1 MRKAIHTALPAA
13 FVAAVGL
20 ALAPAS
26 AHAQAQAQKP
36 AAQEGCTAQLTPAA
50 VAPGQKAVEVVAAL
64 STDVG
69 AVNEVKAQEGSGV
82 ALAQPDN
89 LPKSQMSRSDKGDA
103 PEAIEMAKRG
113 NSATLWLS
121 TADASPGEHSIVLKG
136 EKGQCTAKLSIEKPG
151 MDEGS

>member
-1 MRKAIHTALPAA
+1 MKKTIQATLPAA
-13 FVAAVGL
+13 LVAAVGL
-20 ALAPAS
+20 ALAPAG
-26 AHAQAQAQKP
+26 AHAQDQAQKP
-36 AAQEGCTAQLTPAA
+36 AAQEGCMAQLTPAA

-69 AVNEVKAQEGSGV
+69 AIDGVKAEEGSGV

-89 LPKSQMSRSDKGDA
+89 LPKSQMSRSDKGDK

-121 TADASPGEHSIVLKG
+121 TAHASPGEHAIVLQG
-136 EKGQCTAKLSIEKPG
+136 ENGQCKAKLSIEKPG